1 MYKYTKYEQETI
13 ILFNELEKTAE
24 VYTYNSALRRK
35 LEKGCILHPDNFKVK
50 SESHGAKTFTI
61 PKKYVSVRIP
71 PIRTPEQMQRQ
82 KEHMAAMRNKMKMTL
97 LQKENSDADSKVI

>member
-24 VYTYNSALRRK
+24 IYTFNSALRRK
-35 LEKGCILHPDNFKVK
+35 LDKGCALHPDSFTVK

-61 PKKYVSVRIP
+61 PKKYIYVRVP
-71 PIRTPEQMQRQ
+71 EVKTPEQKQRQ
-82 KEHMAAMRNKMKMTL
+82 REHMINMRNKLKIEL
-97 LQKENSDADSKVI
+97 LQRENSDSDL